1 MADADDPT
9 AIRSIAVTVDDV
21 LAAYEAD
28 RQRDVPVALRI
39 TPPFSGRMRA
49 RIHAGSGDYDARP
62 APIHVQASDLVDE
75 EEAGPYPTP
84 DRTEDELRA
93 DPDASYSPER
103 HHDYHAERVAAWR
116 RRARDAIVEAV
127 RIDTPDGGHEVAVK
141 PLGSGDGTGPQAGSG
156 PRDG

>member
-1 MADADDPT
+1 MGDSDDPT

-28 RQRDVPVALRI
+28 RQRDVAVALRI

-49 RIHAGSGDYDARP
+49 RIHAGSGDYDVTP
-62 APIHVQASDLVDE
+62 APIHVPAGDLIDE
-75 EEAGPYPTP
+75 REAGPYPTP

-93 DPDASYSPER
+93 DREESYSPER

-116 RRARDAIVEAV
+116 RRARDAIVNAV
-127 RIDTPDGGHEVAVK
+127 RIDTPDGQHEVAVK
-141 PLGSGDGTGPQAGSG
+141 TLGSGDGTGAHTGSG
-156 PRDG
+156 TGEE

>member
-1 MADADDPT
+1 MGYSEDPT

-49 RIHAGSGDYDARP
+49 RIHAGPEDYDATP
-62 APIHVQASDLVDE
+62 APIHVASGDLVDE
-75 EEAGPYPTP
+75 GEAGPHPTP

-93 DPDASYSPER
+93 DPEESYSPER

-116 RRARDAIVEAV
+116 RRARDAIVDAV
-127 RIDTPDGGHEVAVK
+127 RIDTPDGQHEIAVK
-141 PLGSGDGTGPQAGSG
+141 TLGAGDGTGPQAGSG
-156 PRDG
+156 TSEE